1 MTITFNDGEAYED
14 FMGKWS
20 RLAGEKFLAWLG
32 APPGMRWVDVGCGNG
47 AFTELIVER
56 CAPSRV
62 EGIDPSE
69 EQVAYARKR
78 VGEGRAHFRTG
89 DSMALPYADAGFDI
103 AAMGL
108 VIFFMPDPQKGV
120 AEMARVTR
128 AGGTVASYAWDI
140 LGGGFPANDVLAE
153 MQAMGL
159 TPPYPPSVAAA
170 GIDASREIWRKAGL
184 REIETTQITVERTFR
199 DAEDYW
205 ATCRK
210 GPGTGGRLK
219 ALPDGERE
227 ELKKR
232 VSTRLPGSPVTIR
245 ARANAIRGI
254 K

>member
-1 MTITFNDGEAYED
+1 MAITFNDGEAYED

-20 RLAGEKFLAWLG
+20 RVAGEKFLAWLG
-32 APPGMRWVDVGCGNG
+32 AAPGLRWVDVGCGNG
-47 AFTELIVER
+47 AFTGLIVER
-56 CAPSRV
+56 CAPV
-62 EGIDPSE
+62 QVDAIDPSE
-69 EQVAYARKR
+69 GQIAYARSHVQKAR
-78 VGEGRAHFRTG
+78 FQTG
-89 DSMALPYADAGFDI
+89 DAMALPYADAGFDI

-120 AEMARVTR
+120 GEMARVTR

-140 LGGGFPANDVLAE
+140 LGGGFPANDVFVE

-170 GIDASREIWRKAGL
+170 GIEASREIWKKAGL
-184 REIETTQITVERTFR
+184 REIETTQFTVERTFR

-219 ALPDGERE
+219 ALPEGERE

-232 VSTRLPGSPVTIR
+232 VATRLPGSPLTIR